1 MLKGLKLRQRYNN
14 SISFRYL
21 SIASIFLFTIQLVF
35 GASSSY
41 RLYQQKIK
49 NLEDKAQAK
58 LKFLS
63 TVAPEAILRSDTV
76 TLEKLLQNNNQDID
90 IIYGVIIDNNSQT
103 IAQAI
108 STDKAI
114 VNQLAKQEDV
124 TEYTNIIP
132 LLKAHNSIIEI
143 SKPIQSED
151 EHLGEIR
158 LGYSWQTANEELIKA
173 GLYNLYTAVLISSLF
188 IGLTIIIFNRQILKP
203 IQKLQQLAQAIAAG
217 KLDARVE
224 VEREDELGK
233 LSSALNDYLFIR
245 KSFISHC

>member
-1 MLKGLKLRQRYNN
+1 MLKGLKLSQRYNN

-21 SIASIFLFTIQLVF
+21 SIVSIFLFTIQLVF

-41 RLYQQKIK
+41 RLYQQKI
-49 NLEDKAQAK
+49 NYLEEKAKTK

-63 TVAPEAILRSDTV
+63 TLAPEAILSSDTI
-76 TLEKLLQNNNQDID
+76 TLEKLLQDNNQDRD
-90 IIYGVIIDNNSQT
+90 IIYGVIIDNNSQS

-114 VNQLAKQEDV
+114 VNQLAKQEYP
-124 TEYTNIIP
+124 TEDINIIP

-143 SKPIQSED
+143 SNPIQSED
-151 EHLGEIR
+151 EQLGEIR
-158 LGYSWQTANEELIKA
+158 IGYSWQTANEELIKA
-173 GLYNLYTAVLISSLF
+173 GLYNLYSAVLISSLL